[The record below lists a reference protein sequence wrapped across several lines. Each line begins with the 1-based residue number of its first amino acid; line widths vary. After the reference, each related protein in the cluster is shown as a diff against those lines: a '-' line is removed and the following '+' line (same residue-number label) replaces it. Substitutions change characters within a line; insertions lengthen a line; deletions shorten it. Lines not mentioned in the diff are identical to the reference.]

1 MSIEVY
7 ISEDEIKNRV
17 KMLAQEIT
25 KTYCDKELVL
35 IGILNGAFVFCA
47 DLIRQINIPITME
60 FMKVSSYHDGT
71 ESSGKIDVILGLIN
85 SIENK
90 HVLVVEDIVD
100 TGLTIKFLQE
110 YLQQFSPASVKI
122 VSFLQKPARLE
133 HTVKI
138 DYVGFEIEDK
148 FVIGYGLDF
157 SGKFRELP
165 YVGIYQEGV

>member
-1 MSIEVY
+1 
-7 ISEDEIKNRV
+7 
-17 KMLAQEIT
+17 
-25 KTYCDKELVL
+25 
-35 IGILNGAFVFCA
+35 
-47 DLIRQINIPITME
+47 ME
-60 FMKVSSYHDGT
+60 FMKVSSYGNDT
-71 ESSGKIDVILGLIN
+71 KSSGKIDVILGLIN

-122 VSFLQKPARLE
+122 ISFLQKPASLE
-133 HTVKI
+133 HSVKI

-165 YVGIYQEGV
+165 YIGIYKEEV